1 MHVRNLGRKGI
12 EEIMTKLAG
21 LSTASGIEPLTS
33 EEKIQDF
40 CETAGNG
47 RFCRNLTESAILNYA
62 ARVYGDD
69 IPEEKPDFTLACEDF
84 TLPESLKN
92 IRKPAVLGFKA
103 S

>member
-1 MHVRNLGRKGI
+1 MKTDELMHVRNLGGKGI
-12 EEIMTKLAG
+12 EEIMTKLAR

-40 CETAGNG
+40 CETAGQDKLAGNG

-69 IPEEKPDFTLACEDF
+69 IPEEKPDFRQCKI
-84 TLPESLKN
+84 SCVNYK
-92 IRKPAVLGFKA
+92 
-103 S
+103 